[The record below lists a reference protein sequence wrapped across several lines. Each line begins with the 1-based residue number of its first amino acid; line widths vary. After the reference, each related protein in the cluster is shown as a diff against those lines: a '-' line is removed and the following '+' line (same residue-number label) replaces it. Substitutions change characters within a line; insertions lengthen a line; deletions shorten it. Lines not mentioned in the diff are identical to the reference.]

1 MEKNATTIATFDD
14 WVDYFKKWQDDIG
27 LDRKVFGDYEWCTK
41 FGEIDSG
48 EVEFGDFAGRAK
60 WESVMQIP
68 DQRIRDSLLHLIV
81 YQGDTE
87 FASTEQQRHL
97 LANAPSEYELQAA
110 ARVMR
115 EEMRH
120 GWQIVEIVQKYINRW
135 FSSALDLFG
144 IDHSSSASWFYV
156 WGLKGRF
163 DEHGPCG
170 DRPEVHQPLVLL
182 CAGPVRHRFVVRV
195 KEGRFDEHERGIDKD
210 HLNDRARTQYHREVT
225 DLIGLLNNDIT
236 EGRTRLYTP
245 DIKFNRSL
253 GEYQGK
259 TYSVR
264 GELLSSE
271 DFVSH
276 LADVLP
282 GPADRAR
289 LEEIFKEKGWIYPVG
304 EQVTV

>member
-120 GWQIVEIVQKYINRW
+120 GWQMVPVEIVQKYINRW

-163 DEHGPCG
+163 DEH
-170 DRPEVHQPLVLL
+170 E
-182 CAGPVRHRFVVRV
+182 AEGPV
-195 KEGRFDEHERGIDKD
+195 DKD

-225 DLIGLLNNDIT
+225 DLIGLLNNDST